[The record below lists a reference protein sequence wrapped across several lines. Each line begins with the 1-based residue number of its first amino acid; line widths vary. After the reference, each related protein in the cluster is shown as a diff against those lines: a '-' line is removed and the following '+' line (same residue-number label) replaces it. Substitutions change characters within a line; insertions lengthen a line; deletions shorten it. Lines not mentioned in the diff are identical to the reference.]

1 MSLSSVKRFFR
12 KYPLACICL
21 LAIWYLC
28 LFKPP
33 HTRLSEITNFDK
45 VVHVTMYLGT
55 CSVIWWEYLRSHNRM
70 HWGKLALL
78 AVVAPILM
86 SGLIELA
93 QAYLTTNR
101 SGDWIDFAANS
112 VGVLLAA
119 LVGCFVLPR
128 FIHSRK
134 VSQ

>member
-1 MSLSSVKRFFR
+1 MSLTPVKRFLR
-12 KYPLACICL
+12 KYPVSTVCVV
-21 LAIWYLC
+21 AIWYLC

-45 VVHVTMYLGT
+45 VVHITMYLGT
-55 CSVIWWEYLRSHNRM
+55 CSIIWWEYLRSHTCRNRY
-70 HWGKLALL
+70 KLLWL
-78 AVVAPILM
+78 AVVAPIAM

-112 VGVLLAA
+112 IGVLLAA
-119 LVGCFVLPR
+119 LLGLFVLPR
-128 FIHSRK
+128 FIQK
-134 VSQ
+134 K